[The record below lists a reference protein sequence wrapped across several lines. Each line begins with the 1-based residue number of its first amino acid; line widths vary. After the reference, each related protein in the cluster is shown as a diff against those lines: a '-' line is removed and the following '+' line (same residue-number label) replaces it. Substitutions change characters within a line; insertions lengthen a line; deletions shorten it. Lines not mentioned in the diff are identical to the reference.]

1 MPTVVLFDI
10 DGTLL
15 NAHGA
20 GRRAMEAGFLAAT
33 GRALASFRFAGMTDP
48 AIAREGLRAAG
59 LLPDGGPSGALDGGP
74 SGDRIHAQIQ
84 SVIAAYLERLPAQLL
99 ARAPRVLPGVP
110 ERLDELSV
118 HSGVAVGLGT
128 GNVEAGARAKLRAAG
143 LDACFAFGGFGS
155 DHEQRA
161 ELLRVG
167 AHRGAARLGVPVS
180 SCRVLVIGDTPR
192 DVAAAHA
199 IEAECLAVA
208 TSHYDVQTLR
218 AAGPSEVVSDLRA
231 PRARAWLELHLR

>member
-59 LLPDGGPSGALDGGP
+59 LLQDGGP
-74 SGDRIHAQIQ
+74 SGDRIHAQVQ
-84 SVIAAYLERLPAQLL
+84 SIIAAYLERLPAQLL
-99 ARAPRVLPGVP
+99 ARAPQVLPGVP

-118 HSGVAVGLGT
+118 HSGVAVGWG
-128 GNVEAGARAKLRAAG
+128 
-143 LDACFAFGGFGS
+143 
-155 DHEQRA
+155 
-161 ELLRVG
+161 
-167 AHRGAARLGVPVS
+167 PV
-180 SCRVLVIGDTPR
+180 T
-192 DVAAAHA
+192 
-199 IEAECLAVA
+199 
-208 TSHYDVQTLR
+208 
-218 AAGPSEVVSDLRA
+218 
-231 PRARAWLELHLR
+231 